1 MIPFVLL
8 VICEAK
14 HVRYPDDI
22 IYISLS
28 FFVSK
33 VCKLYTYNF
42 KKKKIIFQ
50 KKLFL
55 SEKLMVC
62 KQEMELNNAGVGHCC
77 DAGSIL

>member
-22 IYISLS
+22 IDISLS
-28 FFVSK
+28 F
-33 VCKLYTYNF
+33 LYQRCANF
-42 KKKKIIFQ
+42 TCTISIKKNFS

-62 KQEMELNNAGVGHCC
+62 KQEMELNNAGVGHRC